1 MSYTQKEREK
11 NTHTHR
17 AYMIEESWDSPE
29 ESR

>member
-11 NTHTHR
+11 KHTHR